1 MKKITACILAGA
13 ALAAGGYADT
23 TKTTQQEYISM
34 ICGWDEPAEL
44 ASVTSM
50 HWESKCDYKIICS
63 NENFV
68 SFKITSWSYTGGA
81 HGMTVTKV
89 GTVRNRK
96 VMKLADLP
104 ADVHKLWENA
114 VIKHFKAKNFEELLK
129 ERGIFKP
136 YITENF
142 YLEKNGIHFI
152 YDPYEIDCFG
162 AGTIDIFVPYKLYNL

>member
-1 MKKITACILAGA
+1 MP
-13 ALAAGGYADT
+13 
-23 TKTTQQEYISM
+23 KTTEQEYISM

-44 ASVTSM
+44 ASMASM
-50 HWESKCDYKIICS
+50 NWQSKCDYKIICS
-63 NENFV
+63 NNKFV

-104 ADVHKLWENA
+104 ADVHKLWKNA

-162 AGTIDIFVPYKLYNL
+162 AGTSDIFVPYKLYNL